1 MYERRVLL
9 DSSER
14 LATERISGDEVD
26 SIFFFFMLK
35 GLSLCS
41 IEHHHYMVLKILS
54 LNYF

>member
-1 MYERRVLL
+1 MYESRVLL

-14 LATERISGDEVD
+14 LATKRISGDEVD
-26 SIFFFFMLK
+26 SIFFFMLN